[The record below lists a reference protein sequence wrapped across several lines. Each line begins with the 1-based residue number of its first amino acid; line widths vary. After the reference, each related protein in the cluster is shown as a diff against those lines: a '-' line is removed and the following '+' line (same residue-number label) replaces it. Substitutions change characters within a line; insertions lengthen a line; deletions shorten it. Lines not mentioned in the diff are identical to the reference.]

1 MINPELQI
9 GDRVVLLTMEGES
22 DMSYGEKGEV
32 IGITKVFGYK
42 QYKVRWENNRTLDL
56 LEDADKWIY
65 EEDFDKMK
73 KKKKI
78 KEGFVITKKEF
89 ISSLNNV

>member
-9 GDRVVLLTMEGES
+9 GDRIVLLIMQGQAG
-22 DMSYGEKGEV
+22 MNYGEKGEV
-32 IGITKVFGYK
+32 SGIKKVFGNK
-42 QYKVRWENNRTLDL
+42 QYEIKWENGRMLPL
-56 LEDADKWIY
+56 LEDADKWMY